1 MGIVDNWS
9 EIGER
14 VRKAERVLVLTGA
27 GVSAESGVPTFRGD
41 GGLWGSFRAEDLATP
56 EGFRRDPRLVWEWY
70 ASRRKLLATLH
81 PNAAHRA
88 LAAFEASAPEFLL
101 ATQNVDGLHALAGS
115 RRLVELHGNIW
126 WSRCSRCASSSPD
139 RRVTFETLPPLC
151 PCGGIL
157 RPDIV
162 FFGEVLPDAAVRA
175 AGDAART
182 AEVVLVVGTS
192 SLIYPAAGLPE
203 IARSAGA
210 FVVEVNPEETPLTP
224 FASVSVRAKAA
235 EAVPVI
241 LGVA

>member
-1 MGIVDNWS
+1 M
-9 EIGER
+9 
-14 VRKAERVLVLTGA
+14 
-27 GVSAESGVPTFRGD
+27 
-41 GGLWGSFRAEDLATP
+41 
-56 EGFRRDPRLVWEWY
+56 
-70 ASRRKLLATLH
+70 
-81 PNAAHRA
+81 
-88 LAAFEASAPEFLL
+88 
-101 ATQNVDGLHALAGS
+101 
-115 RRLVELHGNIW
+115 
-126 WSRCSRCASSSPD
+126 
-139 RRVTFETLPPLC
+139 
-151 PCGGIL
+151 